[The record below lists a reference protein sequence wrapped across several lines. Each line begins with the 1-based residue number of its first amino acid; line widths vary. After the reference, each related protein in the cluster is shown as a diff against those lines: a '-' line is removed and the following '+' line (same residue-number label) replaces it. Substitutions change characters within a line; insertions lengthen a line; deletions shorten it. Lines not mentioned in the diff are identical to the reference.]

1 MEEAAQNKFSFKKML
16 PGLVISV
23 GALAILLYLIDIEAV
38 KDALKLADY
47 RYIPLTILLFFGT
60 VTTRSIA
67 WRIILQE
74 KISLKKAFFTENE
87 GYLLNNIL
95 PFRLGEIGRA
105 FLLGQTTPLSFWEV
119 LSTIMVERIFDVAIL
134 AGLLLST
141 LPYVIG
147 ADWAM
152 QGAIAAGVLVVV
164 GFGVLYLMARDQ
176 K

>member
-1 MEEAAQNKFSFKKML
+1 MEETTQNKFSFKQML

-23 GALAILLYLIDIEAV
+23 GALAILLYLVDIEAV
-38 KDALKLADY
+38 KDAIKLADY
-47 RYIPLTILLFFGT
+47 RYIPLTILIFFGT

-87 GYLLNNIL
+87 GYLLNNVL

-119 LSTIMVERIFDVAIL
+119 LSTIMVERIFTPALTGSLNPLIEIQFKLLTSNLLFIAPFLSPTIMVL
-134 AGLLLST
+134 FLLS
-141 LPYVIG
+141 
-147 ADWAM
+147 
-152 QGAIAAGVLVVV
+152 
-164 GFGVLYLMARDQ
+164 MATT
-176 K
+176 